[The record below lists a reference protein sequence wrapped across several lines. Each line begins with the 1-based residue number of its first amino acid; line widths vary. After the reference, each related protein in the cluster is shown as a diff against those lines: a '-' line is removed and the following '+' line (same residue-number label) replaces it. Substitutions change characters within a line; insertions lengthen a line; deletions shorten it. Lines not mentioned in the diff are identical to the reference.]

1 MKINFISKNAT
12 KYLTT
17 REKIQMILK
26 LVRNNVMIVL
36 EEGLSP
42 EEQLE
47 LLKETMREI
56 DPLKFVGVDIISFN
70 GPNRLYSR
78 ESVTS
83 LTIIAPGG
91 RIEIVKRTPNQLS
104 VQLL

>member
-1 MKINFISKNAT
+1 MEINFISKNAT
-12 KYLTT
+12 RYLTT
-17 REKIQMILK
+17 REKIQMILR
-26 LVRNNVMIVL
+26 LVRNDVMIVL

-56 DPLKFVGVDIISFN
+56 DPLRFVGVDIISFN
-70 GPNRLYSR
+70 SPDRLQGR
-78 ESVTS
+78 GNVAS

-91 RIEIVKRTPNQLS
+91 KIEIIKRTPNQLS